1 MQRAVAW
8 PVGLETGGR
17 GEEGKEGPSAQV
29 WYYIYMYVCTQPEP
43 GEGERS
49 VPSLRRFMLDNC
61 ISVNRLFFCASIY
74 SPEGVHQ
81 LKPLGFAGAKS
92 GVGQSGL
99 CGWVGK

>member
-1 MQRAVAW
+1 
-8 PVGLETGGR
+8 
-17 GEEGKEGPSAQV
+17 
-29 WYYIYMYVCTQPEP
+29 
-43 GEGERS
+43 
-49 VPSLRRFMLDNC
+49 MLDNC